1 MVRGRVRP
9 ATREPT
15 RQVPFSRTLAFSWYV
30 AHVSWFPG
38 VRKSVFLHFLV
49 YRHGTAKNV
58 AKSVFVHFAVLGPG
72 TLIFSVAWPWCVA
85 ASVRQVPFSRTLAF
99 SWHVDLVFGSAYP
112 CAMSRSP
119 FSSTVRNHGLC
130 ARSSDHPDAVSV
142 SLVPISFCLHVA
154 CGTRFVVP
162 WGHPDVLLHL
172 PIFGTAGTK
181 NTSSPHKHRPNTC
194 PHSRK
199 LSSGSRFRS
208 FTYSLPTVHHGV
220 QLFIRAQT
228 LFLPTQSCCWV
239 CLEIII
245 LHALYNLACF

>member
-1 MVRGRVRP
+1 MVPWGAQVRFPPLSRLPSRNREKRREVRFRPLCRFRSRNLDFLRSVAMVRGRVRP

-15 RQVPFSRTLAFSWYV
+15 
-30 AHVSWFPG
+30 
-38 VRKSVFLHFLV
+38 
-49 YRHGTAKNV
+49 
-58 AKSVFVHFAVLGPG
+58 
-72 TLIFSVAWPWCVA
+72 
-85 ASVRQVPFSRTLAF
+85 RQVPFSRTLAF